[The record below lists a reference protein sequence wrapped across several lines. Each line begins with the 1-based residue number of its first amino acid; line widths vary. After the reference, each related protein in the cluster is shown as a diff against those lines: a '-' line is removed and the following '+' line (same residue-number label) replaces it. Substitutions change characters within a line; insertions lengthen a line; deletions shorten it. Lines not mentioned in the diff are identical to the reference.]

1 LAGTGL
7 AENLAG
13 DGQYFAIFADG
24 HHRQLPRLTGGP
36 FRYKMFAADSLR
48 KSIKLATKPM
58 KQAVIAPSMLALLY
72 PLDTELPGYS
82 RDQFEEDLCNECEK
96 DIRAAFETGA
106 ARVSVDF
113 TEGRL
118 ACRADPRNPWTGR
131 EMLPHFV
138 ELNNRVLNRFT
149 AEERANIGIHTC
161 PGGDCDSVHS
171 ADVPYNDLLPSMF
184 QINAGY
190 FLIQLAS
197 ERNREQV
204 YKDIAAS
211 LREDANGVR
220 QMAYIGVANP
230 LNPRVESPEE
240 VCEQLVTAAKY
251 ISKEQLGSTDDC
263 GFSPFSIDVKPNHG
277 SPEFARDVA
286 FEKIANRVRGTR
298 MAAETL
304 DVG

>member
-1 LAGTGL
+1 
-7 AENLAG
+7 
-13 DGQYFAIFADG
+13 
-24 HHRQLPRLTGGP
+24 
-36 FRYKMFAADSLR
+36 
-48 KSIKLATKPM
+48 
-58 KQAVIAPSMLALLY
+58 
-72 PLDTELPGYS
+72 
-82 RDQFEEDLCNECEK
+82 
-96 DIRAAFETGA
+96 
-106 ARVSVDF
+106 
-113 TEGRL
+113 
-118 ACRADPRNPWTGR
+118 
-131 EMLPHFV
+131 MLPHFV
-138 ELNNRVLNRFT
+138 ELNNRVLDRFT
-149 AEERANIGIHTC
+149 AEERSNIGIHTC

-171 ADVPYNDLLPSMF
+171 ADVPYNDLLPSLF

-197 ERNREQV
+197 ERNREPV

-220 QMAYIGVANP
+220 QMAYIGVTNP

-251 ISKEQLGSTDDC
+251 IPKEQLGSTDDC